1 MLEIYALQQNEI
13 LNDKSFNSLLPY
25 VSTEKK
31 ARINRYIQRPA
42 AQQALMSDLLVR
54 SIIHEKLSIK
64 NSDIRFGQNEYGKPY
79 LLGNDNFHFN
89 LSHSGDWVVCA
100 ISDSV
105 VGIDVEKIK
114 PTDYNISKRFFSK
127 DENDYLICQKERQ
140 KLDTFYDLWTLKESY
155 IKAVGKGL
163 HMSLRDFSIII
174 YNGFIFLKHQIENHL
189 FNFKQFSIDI
199 RYKLSVCL
207 GSEFRDEEL
216 SVIYMQDFLNSIESK
231 SRNGFTHAYN

>member
-13 LNDKSFNSLLPY
+13 LNDEKFNSLLPY
-25 VSTEKK
+25 ISTQKK
-31 ARINRYIQRPA
+31 ARINRYIQRSA
-42 AQQALMSDLLVR
+42 AQQTLISDLLLR
-54 SIIHEKLSIK
+54 SIIHDKLSMK
-64 NSDIRFGQNEYGKPY
+64 NSDIHFGQNEFGKPY
-79 LLGNDNFHFN
+79 LLGKDNFYFN

-114 PTDYNISKRFFSK
+114 PTDYNISKRFFSQ
-127 DENDYLICQKERQ
+127 DEHEYLTCQKGKQR
-140 KLDTFYDLWTLKESY
+140 LDTFYDLWTLKESF

-174 YNGFIFLKHQIENHL
+174 YYDGFIFLKHQIENYL
-189 FNFKQFSIDI
+189 FNFKQFTIDI

-207 GSEFRDEEL
+207 GSEFKGEEL
-216 SVIYMQDFLNSIESK
+216 SVISMTDFLNSIEEK
-231 SRNGFTHAYN
+231 KGM